1 MRNLNLIHLSLI
13 SWSSRLKVYMSNGQ
27 CDYKERSYQYEFYQH
42 ILIVREDFEEGSQY
56 GLEFPAHH
64 LLCRLKDLLVLHASL
79 HSWLTHFDTS
89 RHFWI
94 LCVYMF
100 VTQKVLVGYFFFWRE
115 LKSLVTLHTHTTA
128 KLSLYLKEGL
138 LFLTILYMYRIQLK
152 NVTHSH
158 MTSLVDQHKTNPE
171 FNEG

>member
-1 MRNLNLIHLSLI
+1 MNFTSMSSQSGRILRRAASTVWNSRPIIFLAASKTSSFFTLPSIPGSLTLTPADI
-13 SWSSRLKVYMSNGQ
+13 F
-27 CDYKERSYQYEFYQH
+27 EF
-42 ILIVREDFEEGSQY
+42 
-56 GLEFPAHH
+56 
-64 LLCRLKDLLVLHASL
+64 
-79 HSWLTHFDTS
+79 
-89 RHFWI
+89 
-94 LCVYMF
+94 CVYMCLLHKKSLW
-100 VTQKVLVGYFFFWRE
+100 VKFFFRRE

-171 FNEG
+171 FNEGQLAVSLYRAKTWKKINLCMTIII